1 VTTARADGI
10 VHCCD
15 AMRREFSEQP
25 GLRLTQLQSQR
36 LFGAAPRLC
45 QRALDTLVSEG
56 FLIKTSDDQY
66 CRPEFDI
73 ILDDGDA

>member
-1 VTTARADGI
+1 VTTARTDGI
-10 VHCCD
+10 VHCRD

-25 GLRLTQLQSQR
+25 GHRLTQLQAQR
-36 LFGAAPRLC
+36 LFGARSLLC
-45 QRALDTLVSEG
+45 QRALDALVSEG

-73 ILDDGDA
+73 TLDESDG